1 MPGMEQLETLSRS
14 YGLALA
20 VLILAAVGL
29 LMAVVALYRKNE
41 EIHKVN
47 RDLLLARIE
56 TLEVLA
62 KERVH

>member
-1 MPGMEQLETLSRS
+1 MGMEQLETLSKS

-20 VLILAAVGL
+20 VLILASAGL